1 MRTATRPRPPRA
13 VIAATALAA
22 LAVVSL
28 LIVSSELLSRGDAM
42 ALLPLAILAL
52 WVLEIIGLWR
62 GSRIALVIA
71 VLVAGSNVL
80 TAINAM
86 STSDVLLPMLQI
98 VYGVSLLLLLLVPA
112 QARNYFF
119 SAEDR
124 SCQIR

>member
-1 MRTATRPRPPRA
+1 
-13 VIAATALAA
+13 
-22 LAVVSL
+22 VVSL

-42 ALLPLAILAL
+42 ALVPLAILAL
-52 WVLEIIGLWR
+52 WVLEIVGLWR